1 MSEES
6 TDANNPAQLVHEQS
20 MSPEDCDR
28 MERAAE
34 RVELA
39 NELCRQ
45 ATIKLDRLKARLQY
59 IATAQPSS
67 GEPAWHFIDRI
78 QAVASQADGGVE
90 S

>member
-1 MSEES
+1 MSE
-6 TDANNPAQLVHEQS
+6 T
-20 MSPEDCDR
+20 MSEADRDR

-45 ATIKLDRLKARLQY
+45 ATIKLDRMKARLRY
-59 IATAQPSS
+59 IAIAKPSR

-78 QAVASQADGGVE
+78 QAVASQADGE
-90 S
+90 AK

>member
-6 TDANNPAQLVHEQS
+6 TDA

-39 NELCRQ
+39 NEACRL
-45 ATIKLDRLKARLQY
+45 ASVEIDRLKSRLRY

-78 QAVASQADGGVE
+78 QAIAASGARTATDTEVKP
-90 S
+90 